1 MTNLKI
7 FCYSFTVIFV
17 RILADI
23 SEMRDLCK
31 LKQILQQNWKRLIAS
46 QIEKPSA
53 SQACGPKPAVLRTA
67 TEISFSQKCAYT
79 LKRKKKHD
87 LESKA
92 LTGLF
97 ATTPPNGNESK
108 IFSCTSLK
116 DIPIALI
123 TTDLLLTQSA
133 DLSQC

>member
-1 MTNLKI
+1 MRSPLNN
-7 FCYSFTVIFV
+7 V
-17 RILADI
+17 RDFF
-23 SEMRDLCK
+23 
-31 LKQILQQNWKRLIAS
+31 LIEICLY
-46 QIEKPSA
+46 IEK
-53 SQACGPKPAVLRTA
+53 K
-67 TEISFSQKCAYT
+67 
-79 LKRKKKHD
+79 KKKHD
-87 LESKA
+87 LQSKA

-133 DLSQC
+133 DLS